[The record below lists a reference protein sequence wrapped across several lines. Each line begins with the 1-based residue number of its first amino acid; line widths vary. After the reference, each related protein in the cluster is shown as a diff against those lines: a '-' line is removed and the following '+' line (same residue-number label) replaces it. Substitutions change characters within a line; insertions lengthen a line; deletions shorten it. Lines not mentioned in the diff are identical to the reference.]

1 MKRFSMFAT
10 MLALCFV
17 MVACGN
23 NKKEEKK
30 SVKEQFEYYE
40 DALMKAAIE
49 EDDAKGEKLMAEF
62 ILWYGGLNEADT
74 AKADELLEESWLSE
88 AFAEDEEIESVEE
101 QFEYFES
108 AIMEA
113 AIAEDDAQGEQL
125 LIEFIAW
132 YGGLD
137 EYDTAEVDALLE
149 ESWLGECLEAA
160 FAE

>member
-1 MKRFSMFAT
+1 MK
-10 MLALCFV
+10 
-17 MVACGN
+17 
-23 NKKEEKK
+23 
-30 SVKEQFEYYE
+30 
-40 DALMKAAIE
+40 
-49 EDDAKGEKLMAEF
+49 
-62 ILWYGGLNEADT
+62 
-74 AKADELLEESWLSE
+74 
-88 AFAEDEEIESVEE
+88 
-101 QFEYFES
+101 
-108 AIMEA
+108 A

>member
-1 MKRFSMFAT
+1 MFAT